1 MDMTQ
6 TVHRKL
12 SKDDRQQI
20 TRQEAQTVEWSGQA
34 GTKRAR
40 SRERVA
46 EFFTHV
52 QTPESRAE
60 KIGTGDPSSGPV

>member
-1 MDMTQ
+1 MDILQ
-6 TVHRKL
+6 IKLQKFIDGHGKTVHRKW

-20 TRQEAQTVEWSGQA
+20 LRQEAHTVERSGQA

-52 QTPESRAE
+52 QTPERRAE
-60 KIGTGDPSSGPV
+60 